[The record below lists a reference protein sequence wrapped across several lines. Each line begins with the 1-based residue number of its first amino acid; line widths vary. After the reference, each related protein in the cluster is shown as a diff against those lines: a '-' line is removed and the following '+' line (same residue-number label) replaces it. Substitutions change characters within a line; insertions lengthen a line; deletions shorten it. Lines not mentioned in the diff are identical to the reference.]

1 MGLIRFFRRCRD
13 ECRGH
18 WFLISTFAFMTWLTP
33 FLPLTVLSSLGVVML
48 DTERP
53 RLFKR
58 TLTLKLAQLGL
69 LALSAVFMM
78 ACMERDSHDIFFS
91 LLKMLVAVG
100 GTFVAFLYFLVS
112 PVSNE
117 AVVAAETDRED
128 ARKRGP
134 DYGMVDPYMA
144 GSAEPSTAAFRQEV
158 YFRDWPNES

>member
-1 MGLIRFFRRCRD
+1 MGLMRFFRRCRD

-18 WFLISTFAFMTWLTP
+18 WFMISTFAFMTWLTP

-53 RLFKR
+53 RLFKH

-78 ACMERDSHDIFFS
+78 ACMAHDSHDIFFS
-91 LLKMLVAVG
+91 LFKMLVAVG

-112 PVSNE
+112 PVSE
-117 AVVAAETDRED
+117 ATILEVAKEREENGWRMSDITETYSYREEHYYRD
-128 ARKRGP
+128 GRGRFC
-134 DYGMVDPYMA
+134 DP
-144 GSAEPSTAAFRQEV
+144 EH
-158 YFRDWPNES
+158 